1 MNRMG
6 PREVLRK
13 LAERLQGLAEA
24 WDLWDPE
31 ARAAELRIFQ
41 EHLRILERRE
51 MERALEGEP

>member
-1 MNRMG
+1 MG
-6 PREVLRK
+6 PREVLRR